1 MKILIANKFYYR
13 RGGDCIY
20 ALNLEQMLRDRG
32 HEVAVFAMD
41 YPENLPTPW
50 QKYFPK
56 NMTRLMAL
64 TRPFGSRE
72 VRRKFSALLDD
83 FTPEVVHL
91 NNIHTH
97 LSPVIAELAHAR
109 GIRTVWT
116 LHDYKLLCPRYDCML
131 GGMNPCQR
139 CFGDNKRGCLDY
151 SCIKGSKL
159 QSAVGYRE
167 ARHWSR
173 RRLERAVDMFIC
185 PSAFMAHN
193 MKAGGFDPAKLTV
206 LNNFIDTDRWLASA
220 ATTSADIDSLTAEPY
235 YCYVGRLSRE
245 KGVRTLVEAAAMNS
259 RRLILI
265 GNGPLE
271 AELRS
276 KAGRNVVFAG
286 FRTPADVR
294 VLVGRARMMV
304 LPSEC
309 YENNPLSVI
318 EAQIMG
324 TPTLGADIGGIPE
337 LIDPGVSG
345 DIFESGNPRALSEAT
360 ERLWDMTFD
369 RNAISRNAISRFN
382 ADTYYKK
389 LTKLYH

>member
-83 FTPEVVHL
+83 FAPDVVHL

-97 LSPVIAELAHAR
+97 ISPVIAELAHAR

-185 PSAFMAHN
+185 PSAFMAEN
-193 MKAGGFDPAKLTV
+193 MKAGGFDPTKLTV
-206 LNNFIDTDRWLASA
+206 LNNFIDTDRWLASTE
-220 ATTSADIDSLTAEPY
+220 TTSSDIDSLTAEPY

-294 VLVGRARMMV
+294 VLVARPNDGSAVGM
-304 LPSEC
+304 LRKQSAFGYRSP
-309 YENNPLSVI
+309 
-318 EAQIMG
+318 
-324 TPTLGADIGGIPE
+324 DH
-337 LIDPGVSG
+337 
-345 DIFESGNPRALSEAT
+345 GNPHPRSRHRRYSRAHRAGSQRRHLRIGQPARPVGSNRTPVGHDIRPQRHIAQ
-360 ERLWDMTFD
+360 RHIAF
-369 RNAISRNAISRFN
+369 
-382 ADTYYKK
+382 
-389 LTKLYH
+389 